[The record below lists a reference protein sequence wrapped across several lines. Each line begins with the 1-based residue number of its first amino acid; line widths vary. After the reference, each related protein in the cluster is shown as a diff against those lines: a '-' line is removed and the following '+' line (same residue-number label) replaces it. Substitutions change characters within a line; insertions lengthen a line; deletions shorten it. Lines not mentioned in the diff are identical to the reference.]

1 MSRTTRRLLL
11 RYRRT
16 FAVLLVGLAVLLI
29 VERLSPRTEVGRTV
43 VVAAS
48 DLSAGTR
55 VSARDVAVVRLP
67 RRAVPGHAL
76 SSPAAALGRTLVGP
90 MRAGQVLTDLSL
102 VGRSLIAGYPPGIVA
117 APVQVRDADVVRLLR
132 VGDRLD
138 VFAARSDAA
147 LADLVV
153 RSAVVL
159 ALPRAGGSALGALG
173 EGDGEGGIVILAVT
187 EGEASAL
194 AQAAATAPVS
204 VALTR

>member
-1 MSRTTRRLLL
+1 MSRTTRRILL

-16 FAVLLVGLAVLLI
+16 IAALLVGLAVLLI
-29 VERLSPRTEVGRTV
+29 VERLSSRTEVGRPV
-43 VVAAS
+43 LVATS

-55 VSARDVAVVRLP
+55 LTAGHVAVVRVP
-67 RRAVPGHAL
+67 ERVVPGHAL
-76 SSPAAALGRTLVGP
+76 ASAAAALGRTLSGPLRVG
-90 MRAGQVLTDLSL
+90 QILTDLSL
-102 VGRSLIAGYPPGIVA
+102 VGRSLVAGYPPGVVA
-117 APVQVRDADVVRLLR
+117 APVQVRDGTVVRLLR

-147 LADLVV
+147 LANLVV
-153 RSAVVL
+153 RGAAVL
-159 ALPRAGGSALGALG
+159 ALPRPDGGNPLGTLG
-173 EGDGEGGIVILAVT
+173 DEEGGLVILAVT